1 MLQAHERPGRSRTE
15 EKMQLVLIFGIA
27 VAVVAV
33 IFALQNN
40 VPVTVSLIFWS
51 FNGSLALV
59 LLLAIGLGA
68 IIAGLLSSPAVIG
81 GRWAAARLRRQVA
94 ALEGEKADLAHRVG
108 ALEAELKRV
117 APSTGVMQE
126 QSKPYVGLKTLLTSG
141 GNQESDRKS

>member
-1 MLQAHERPGRSRTE
+1 
-15 EKMQLVLIFGIA
+15 MQLLLIFGIA

-59 LLLAIGLGA
+59 LLLAIGVGA
-68 IIAGLLSSPAVIG
+68 IIAGLVSSPAVIG

-94 ALEGEKADLAHRVG
+94 ALEGDKADLARRIG

-117 APSTGVMQE
+117 DPPVEIAPE
-126 QSKPYVGLKTLLTSG
+126 QPRPYVGLKTLLTSG
-141 GNQESDRKS
+141 GKPESDREA